1 MSAVSLIER
10 QQVKWDKLT
19 SLLPK
24 PTEALP
30 RLNNLLKLCANLS
43 YLKTGESIHA
53 HMIVK
58 DLLSRPEDA
67 WQINSLIN
75 FYAKRGEAHHRARKL
90 FDSMPE
96 RNVVSW
102 CTLMKG
108 YQDSGSD
115 SEVLKLFKSMLLS
128 FKSKPNE
135 FVATVVIKSC
145 SSSGRIKEGK
155 QCHGC
160 FLKHGLTSHE
170 YVRNTLLYM
179 YSSCSGAREAI
190 RVLDDLP
197 YCDLLAFNS
206 ALSGYLEHGGALGE
220 ALEVLRKMAI
230 EEDLVWDEVTYMSS
244 LKLCSSF
251 RDLNMARQVHSRM
264 VRLGFHCGDVNV
276 SGALINMYGKC
287 GKPLYAQRVYDGST
301 THAQNIVLNTSIM
314 DAYFQNKSYEEAL
327 NLFAKMENRDEVPP
341 NEFTFAVLL
350 NSVAELCLLK
360 HGGLLHGLVVKSGFR
375 SHVMVGNALV
385 NMYAKSGSIQDAWK
399 TFSGMNFRDVI
410 TWNVMICGF
419 SHHGLGKEAL
429 EVFEEM
435 MVAGEVPNRITF
447 IGVLHAC
454 SHMGFVEQGRYYFH
468 HLMKRFN
475 VEPNLQHY
483 TCVVGLLSKAGLFE
497 EVESFM
503 REAPVQWD
511 VVAWS
516 SLLNACYVRR
526 NYSLGKKVAEYAIEM
541 YPNNSGIY
549 ILLSNIH
556 AKSKEWDG
564 VARVRSLMKERRVKK
579 EPGVSWICIR
589 NQTHTFLSEDN
600 QHSEIVLIYAK
611 VKEVL
616 SKIRPLGY
624 SPDVAGGYH
633 DVDAEQSESNLSYHS
648 EKLAVAYGLMKTPEN
663 SPLYVTKNV
672 RICDDCHSAI
682 QLISRL
688 SNRLI
693 VVRDSNRFHHFQNG
707 QCSCCDYW

>member
-1 MSAVSLIER
+1 M
-10 QQVKWDKLT
+10 
-19 SLLPK
+19 SLLPR
-24 PTEALP
+24 PIETLP
-30 RLNNLLKLCANLS
+30 RLNYLLKRCANSS

-53 HMIVK
+53 HLIVRN
-58 DLLSRPEDA
+58 LSSRPEDA
-67 WQINSLIN
+67 WLINSLIN
-75 FYAKRGEAHHRARKL
+75 VYIKHGKALRARKL

-108 YQDSGSD
+108 YQDSGFD
-115 SEVLKLFKSMLLS
+115 SEVLNLFKSMVFS
-128 FKSKPNE
+128 GESQPNE

-145 SSSGRIKEGK
+145 SSSGTIEQGK

-160 FLKHGLTSHE
+160 FLKRGLTSHD

-179 YSSCSGAREAI
+179 YSSCSGTRDAI

-197 YCDLLAFNS
+197 RCDLLAFNS
-206 ALSGYLEHGGALGE
+206 ALSGYLEHGGALEDG
-220 ALEVLRKMAI
+220 LYVLRKMAI
-230 EEDLVWDEVTYMSS
+230 EDLVWDEVTYMSS
-244 LKLCSSF
+244 LKLCSSL
-251 RDLNMARQVHSRM
+251 RDLNMARQIHSRM
-264 VRLGFHCGDVNV
+264 VRLGFQCGDDVNI
-276 SGALINMYGKC
+276 SGALINTYGKC

-301 THAQNIVLNTSIM
+301 HAQNIVLNTSIM
-314 DAYFQNKSYEEAL
+314 DAYFQSKSYEEAL
-327 NLFAKMENRDEVPP
+327 NLFAKMGNRDVPP

-350 NSVAELCLLK
+350 NSIAELSLLK

-385 NMYAKSGSIQDAWK
+385 NMYAKSGSIEDAWK
-399 TFSGMNFRDVI
+399 AFSGMKIRNIV
-410 TWNVMICGF
+410 TWNAMICGF

-435 MVAGEVPNRITF
+435 MVAGEFPNRITF

-454 SHMGFVEQGRYYFH
+454 CHMGFVEQGHYYFN
-468 HLMKRFN
+468 HLMKRYS
-475 VEPNLQHY
+475 VQPDLQHY

-503 REAPVQWD
+503 REAPIQWD
-511 VVAWS
+511 VVAWRA
-516 SLLNACYVRR
+516 LLNACYVRR
-526 NYSLGKKVAEYAIEM
+526 NYTLGKKVAEYAMET
-541 YPNNSGIY
+541 YPNDSGIY

-556 AKSKEWDG
+556 ATSKEWDG

-579 EPGVSWICIR
+579 EPGVSWISIR
-589 NQTHTFLSEDN
+589 NQTHMFLSEDN

-616 SKIRPLGY
+616 SKIRTLGY

-633 DVDAEQSESNLSYHS
+633 DVDEEQSESNLSYHS
-648 EKLAVAYGLMKTPEN
+648 EKLAVAYGLMKTTEN

-682 QLISRL
+682 KLISRL

-693 VVRDSNRFHHFQNG
+693 VVRDSNRFHHFQDG

>member
-10 QQVKWDKLT
+10 QLVKGNKLT

-24 PTEALP
+24 PIEALP
-30 RLNNLLKLCANLS
+30 RLNVLLKLCAKSN

-53 HMIVK
+53 HLIVRN
-58 DLLSRPEDA
+58 LSSRPEDA

-75 FYAKRGEAHHRARKL
+75 LYMKCGKALRARKL
-90 FDSMPE
+90 FDSMPG

-108 YQDSGSD
+108 YQDSGFD
-115 SEVLKLFKSMLLS
+115 YEVLKLFKSMLLS
-128 FKSKPNE
+128 GEPQPNE

-145 SSSGRIKEGK
+145 SSFGRIQQGK

-179 YSSCSGAREAI
+179 YSSCSGTREAI

-197 YCDLLAFNS
+197 SCDLLAFNS
-206 ALSGYLEHGGALGE
+206 ALSGYLDHGALEEG
-220 ALEVLRKMAI
+220 LEVLRKMAI
-230 EEDLVWDEVTYMSS
+230 EDLVWDEVTFMSS
-244 LKLCSSF
+244 LKLCSSL
-251 RDLNMARQVHSRM
+251 RDLNMARRIHSRM

-287 GKPLYAQRVYDGST
+287 GKPLYAQRVYDGS
-301 THAQNIVLNTSIM
+301 HAQNIVLNTSIM

-327 NLFAKMENRDEVPP
+327 NLFAKMGNREVPP

-350 NSVAELCLLK
+350 NSIAELSLLK
-360 HGGLLHGLVVKSGFR
+360 HGGLLHGLVVKSGYR
-375 SHVMVGNALV
+375 NHVMVGNALV

-399 TFSGMNFRDVI
+399 AFSGMTFRDIV
-410 TWNVMICGF
+410 TWNAMICGF

-429 EVFEEM
+429 EAFEEM
-435 MVAGEVPNRITF
+435 MVAGEFPNRITF

-454 SHMGFVEQGRYYFH
+454 SHMGFVEQGHYYFN

-475 VEPNLQHY
+475 VQPDLQHY

-503 REAPVQWD
+503 KEAPIEWD
-511 VVAWS
+511 VVAWRA
-516 SLLNACYVRR
+516 LLNACYVRR

-541 YPNNSGIY
+541 YPNDSGIY

-579 EPGVSWICIR
+579 EPGVSWIGIR
-589 NQTHTFLSEDN
+589 NQTHMFLSEDN

-624 SPDVAGGYH
+624 SPDVSGAYH
-633 DVDAEQSESNLSYHS
+633 DVDEEQSENNLSYHS

-682 QLISRL
+682 KLISKL

-693 VVRDSNRFHHFQNG
+693 VVRDSNRFHHFQDG

>member
-10 QQVKWDKLT
+10 QQVKWNKLT

-30 RLNNLLKLCANLS
+30 RLNNLLKLCANSS

-53 HMIVK
+53 HLIVK

-75 FYAKRGEAHHRARKL
+75 LYAKRGEAHHRARKL

-206 ALSGYLEHGGALGE
+206 ALSGYLEHGGSLGE

-230 EEDLVWDEVTYMSS
+230 EEDLVWDEVT
-244 LKLCSSF
+244 
-251 RDLNMARQVHSRM
+251 
-264 VRLGFHCGDVNV
+264 
-276 SGALINMYGKC
+276 
-287 GKPLYAQRVYDGST
+287 
-301 THAQNIVLNTSIM
+301 
-314 DAYFQNKSYEEAL
+314 
-327 NLFAKMENRDEVPP
+327 DEVPP

-435 MVAGEVPNRITF
+435 MVAGEFPNRITF
-447 IGVLHAC
+447 VGVLHAC

-483 TCVVGLLSKAGLFE
+483 TCVVGILSKAGLFE

-682 QLISRL
+682 KLISRL

-707 QCSCCDYW
+707 QCSCCGYW

>member
-1 MSAVSLIER
+1 MSAVSSIE
-10 QQVKWDKLT
+10 QLVNWNKLM

-24 PTEALP
+24 PIEPLP
-30 RLNNLLKLCANLS
+30 RLNDLLKLCANSS

-53 HMIVK
+53 HLIVR
-58 DLLSRPEDA
+58 DLSSR
-67 WQINSLIN
+67 WLTNSLIN
-75 FYAKRGEAHHRARKL
+75 LYTKCGKTLLARKL
-90 FDSMPE
+90 FDAMPE

-102 CTLMKG
+102 STLMKG

-115 SEVLKLFKSMLLS
+115 SEVLKLFKSMVLS
-128 FKSKPNE
+128 RETQPNE

-145 SSSGRIKEGK
+145 SSSGRIREGK

-160 FLKHGLTSHE
+160 FLKRGLTAHE

-179 YSSCSGAREAI
+179 YSSCSGTREAI
-190 RVLDDLP
+190 RLLMDDLP
-197 YCDLLAFNS
+197 RCDLLAFNS
-206 ALSGYLEHGGALGE
+206 ALSGYLEHGGYLEEG
-220 ALEVLRKMAI
+220 LEVLRKMVK
-230 EEDLVWDEVTYMSS
+230 EDLVWEDATYMSS
-244 LKLCSSF
+244 LKLCSSL
-251 RDLNMARQVHSRM
+251 RDLNTARQIHSRM
-264 VRLGFHCGDVNV
+264 VRCGFHCDVNV
-276 SGALINMYGKC
+276 TGALINMYGKC

-301 THAQNIVLNTSIM
+301 HAQNIVLNTSIL
-314 DAYFQNKSYEEAL
+314 DAYFQSKSYEEVL
-327 NLFAKMENRDEVPP
+327 NLFAKMENRDVLPP

-350 NSVAELCLLK
+350 NSTGELSLLK
-360 HGGLLHGLVVKSGFR
+360 HGDLLHGLVVKSGF
-375 SHVMVGNALV
+375 SNHVMVGIALV
-385 NMYAKSGSIQDAWK
+385 NMYAKSGSIQDAWRA
-399 TFSGMNFRDVI
+399 FSGMKFRDIVA
-410 TWNVMICGF
+410 WNAMICGF
-419 SHHGLGKEAL
+419 SHQGLGKEAL

-435 MVAGEVPNRITF
+435 MAAGEVPNGITF

-454 SHMGFVEQGRYYFH
+454 SHMGFVEQGRYYFN

-475 VEPNLQHY
+475 VKPDLQHY
-483 TCVVGLLSKAGLFE
+483 TCVVALLSKAGLFE

-579 EPGVSWICIR
+579 EPGVSWISIR
-589 NQTHTFLSEDN
+589 NQTHMFLSEDN

-616 SKIRPLGY
+616 LKIRALGY

-633 DVDAEQSESNLSYHS
+633 DVDEEQSENNLSYHS
-648 EKLAVAYGLMKTPEN
+648 EKLAVAYGLMKTPEK
-663 SPLYVTKNV
+663 SPLYVAKNV
-672 RICDDCHSAI
+672 RICDDCHSTI
-682 QLISRL
+682 KLISRL

-693 VVRDSNRFHHFQNG
+693 VVRDSNRFHHFKDG

>member
-1 MSAVSLIER
+1 
-10 QQVKWDKLT
+10 
-19 SLLPK
+19 
-24 PTEALP
+24 
-30 RLNNLLKLCANLS
+30 
-43 YLKTGESIHA
+43 
-53 HMIVK
+53 
-58 DLLSRPEDA
+58 
-67 WQINSLIN
+67 
-75 FYAKRGEAHHRARKL
+75 
-90 FDSMPE
+90 MPE

-115 SEVLKLFKSMLLS
+115 SEVLNLFRSMVLS
-128 FKSKPNE
+128 GEPQPNE

-145 SSSGRIKEGK
+145 SSSGRIQEGK

-179 YSSCSGAREAI
+179 YSSCSGTREAI

-197 YCDLLAFNS
+197 RCDLLAFNS
-206 ALSGYLEHGGALGE
+206 ALSGYLEHGGALEEG
-220 ALEVLRKMAI
+220 LEVLRKMAI
-230 EEDLVWDEVTYMSS
+230 GDLVWDEVTYMSS
-244 LKLCSSF
+244 LKLCSSL
-251 RDLNMARQVHSRM
+251 RDLEIARQIHSRM
-264 VRLGFHCGDVNV
+264 VRLGFCCGDDVNV
-276 SGALINMYGKC
+276 SGALVNMYGKC
-287 GKPLYAQRVYDGST
+287 GKPLYAQRVYDGSK
-301 THAQNIVLNTSIM
+301 HAQNIVLNTSIM
-314 DAYFQNKSYEEAL
+314 DAYFQSKSYEEAL
-327 NLFAKMENRDEVPP
+327 NLFAKMENRDVPP

-350 NSVAELCLLK
+350 NSTAELSLLK
-360 HGGLLHGLVVKSGFR
+360 HGGVLHGLVVKSGYR
-375 SHVMVGNALV
+375 RHVMVGNALV
-385 NMYAKSGSIQDAWK
+385 NMYAKSGSIQDSWK
-399 TFSGMNFRDVI
+399 AFSGMKFRDVV
-410 TWNVMICGF
+410 TWNAMICGF

-435 MVAGEVPNRITF
+435 MVVAGEVPNRITF

-454 SHMGFVEQGRYYFH
+454 SHMGFVEQGRYYFSR
-468 HLMKRFN
+468 LMKRFN
-475 VEPNLQHY
+475 VQPDLQHY

-511 VVAWS
+511 AVAWS
-516 SLLNACYVRR
+516 TLLNACYVRR

-564 VARVRSLMKERRVKK
+564 VARVRSVMKERRVKK

-589 NQTHTFLSEDN
+589 NKTHMFLSEDN

-624 SPDVAGGYH
+624 SPDVAGGAYH
-633 DVDAEQSESNLSYHS
+633 DVDEEQSENNLYYHS

-682 QLISRL
+682 KLISRL

-693 VVRDSNRFHHFQNG
+693 VVRDSNRFHHFQDG

>member
-30 RLNNLLKLCANLS
+30 RLNNLLKLCANSS

-53 HMIVK
+53 HLIVK

-75 FYAKRGEAHHRARKL
+75 LYAKRGEAHHRARKL

-115 SEVLKLFKSMLLS
+115 SEVLKLFKSMLIS

-160 FLKHGLTSHE
+160 FLKHALTSHE

-206 ALSGYLEHGGALGE
+206 ALSGYLEHGGSLGE

-251 RDLNMARQVHSRM
+251 RDLNMARQIHSRM
-264 VRLGFHCGDVNV
+264 VRLGFHC
-276 SGALINMYGKC
+276 
-287 GKPLYAQRVYDGST
+287 
-301 THAQNIVLNTSIM
+301 
-314 DAYFQNKSYEEAL
+314 
-327 NLFAKMENRDEVPP
+327 
-341 NEFTFAVLL
+341 
-350 NSVAELCLLK
+350 VAELCLLK

-399 TFSGMNFRDVI
+399 TFSGMNFRDII

-435 MVAGEVPNRITF
+435 MVAGEFPNRITF
-447 IGVLHAC
+447 VGVLHAC

-483 TCVVGLLSKAGLFE
+483 TCVVGILSKAGLFE

-682 QLISRL
+682 KLISRL

-707 QCSCCDYW
+707 QCSCCGYW